1 MTRMDLHGAY
11 FGGRGFTLYH
21 AWGPHGAR
29 PLTPH
34 FHDEYLICAQLAGHE
49 ECQVAGKLH
58 TFCAGDLVFINPL
71 QVHTGNARGSS
82 DLAYITLYVDRGVVD
97 GLAAD
102 LGDERG
108 VRRSPEF
115 TEVRAP
121 DRRELAA
128 DLRGLLALVH
138 KARSRGTGLAGQLPI
153 VDRELDLEV
162 ALHRVVTGAFAE
174 FSNLR
179 APLLRSTSRVSHRKI
194 ARVLEY
200 IRALD
205 PAHNPTTVTLD
216 ELAGIAELSKF
227 HFLRQFAQVVGITPG
242 AYLRTLRLCHAARK
256 LRQGRGSILEIALS
270 VGFADHPSFSRA
282 FARHMGMTPSQ
293 YQALGPL

>member
-1 MTRMDLHGAY
+1 MSRLDLHSAY

-58 TFCAGDLVFINPL
+58 TFCAGDLVLINPQ

-82 DLAYITLYVDRGVVD
+82 DLSYITLYVDRGVVRD
-97 GLAAD
+97 MAD
-102 LGDERG
+102 ELEAPQH
-108 VRRSPEF
+108 SPEF
-115 TEVRAP
+115 TLVRAAGRP
-121 DRRELAA
+121 APTEH
-128 DLRGLLALVH
+128 LRALLALVRGD
-138 KARSRGTGLAGQLPI
+138 RSQGTGPEGQPGRRDP
-153 VDRELDLEV
+153 VLDLEIDV
-162 ALHRVVTGAFAE
+162 ALRRVLAGAFGE

-179 APLLRSTSRVSHRKI
+179 APLLRSTNRVSHRKI

-200 IRALD
+200 IRAQD
-205 PAHNPTTVTLD
+205 PEHNPTAVTLD
-216 ELAGIAELSKF
+216 ELAGVAELSKF
-227 HFLRQFAQVVGITPG
+227 HFLRQFTQVVGITPG

-256 LRQGRGSILEIALS
+256 LRQRKASILEVALS

-293 YQALGPL
+293 YQALGPS

>member
-1 MTRMDLHGAY
+1 MRLPPCARIVLLELGELDAHRGGHGGRACRAAPRSASLDLHGAY
-11 FGGRGFTLYH
+11 LGGRGFTLYH

-58 TFCAGDLVFINPL
+58 TFSAGDLVFINPQ

-97 GLAAD
+97 GLAAE

-115 TEVRAP
+115 TQVRAT

-128 DLRGLLALVH
+128 DLRGLLALVRS
-138 KARSRGTGLAGQLPI
+138 ARSQRTGPEGQVPV
-153 VDRELDLEV
+153 VDRELDLAV
-162 ALHRVVTGAFAE
+162 
-174 FSNLR
+174 
-179 APLLRSTSRVSHRKI
+179 
-194 ARVLEY
+194 
-200 IRALD
+200 
-205 PAHNPTTVTLD
+205 
-216 ELAGIAELSKF
+216 
-227 HFLRQFAQVVGITPG
+227 
-242 AYLRTLRLCHAARK
+242 
-256 LRQGRGSILEIALS
+256 ALS
-270 VGFADHPSFSRA
+270 VSWHSPSSPTSGRRCC
-282 FARHMGMTPSQ
+282 ARPAGSHTARSPACSSTS
-293 YQALGPL
+293 ARSILRTIPRP

>member
-1 MTRMDLHGAY
+1 MSRIDLHTAY
-11 FGGRGFTLYH
+11 YGGRGFTLYH

-34 FHDEYLICAQLAGHE
+34 FHDEYLICAQLQGHE

-58 TFCAGDLVFINPL
+58 TFSAGDLVLINPQ

-82 DLAYITLYVDRGVVD
+82 DLDYITLYVDRAVVH
-97 GLAAD
+97 GLAAGLD
-102 LGDERG
+102 APQRD
-108 VRRSPEF
+108 PEF
-115 TEVRAP
+115 TLVRAAG
-121 DRRELAA
+121 RRELAA
-128 DLRGLLALVH
+128 ELRGLLELVRRP
-138 KARSRGTGLAGQLPI
+138 RSQETGPQGQ
-153 VDRELDLEV
+153 VDHTRELDIEV
-162 ALHRVVTGAFAE
+162 ALQGVVARAFAE

-179 APLLRSTSRVSHRKI
+179 EPLLRSTNRVAHRKI
-194 ARVLEY
+194 ARVLEH
-200 IRALD
+200 IRAQGEAAN
-205 PAHNPTTVTLD
+205 PAALSLD
-216 ELAGIAELSKF
+216 ELASVADLSKF
-227 HFLRQFAQVVGITPG
+227 HFLRQFTQTVGMTPG

-256 LRQGRGSILEIALS
+256 LRQSKSSILEIALG

>member
-1 MTRMDLHGAY
+1 MSRLDLHTAY
-11 FGGRGFTLYH
+11 YGGRGFTLYH

-34 FHDEYLICAQLAGHE
+34 FHDEYLICAQLQGHE

-58 TFCAGDLVFINPL
+58 TFSAGDLVLINPQ

-82 DLAYITLYVDRGVVD
+82 DLDYITLYVDRAVVD
-97 GLAAD
+97 GLAVGIDAPQ
-102 LGDERG
+102 
-108 VRRSPEF
+108 RSPEF
-115 TEVRAP
+115 TLVRAAG
-121 DRRELAA
+121 RRELSAQ
-128 DLRGLLALVH
+128 LRGLLELVAR
-138 KARSRGTGLAGQLPI
+138 ARSQGTGPQGQVVTDPAQ
-153 VDRELDLEV
+153 ELDIEV
-162 ALHRVVTGAFAE
+162 ALQGVVARAFAE

-179 APLLRSTSRVSHRKI
+179 EPLLRSTNRVAHRKI
-194 ARVLEY
+194 ARVLEH
-200 IRALD
+200 IRAQGE
-205 PAHNPTTVTLD
+205 ASNPTALSLD
-216 ELAGIAELSKF
+216 ELAAIADLSKF
-227 HFLRQFAQVVGITPG
+227 HFLRQFTQTVGMTPG

-256 LRQGRGSILEIALS
+256 LRRSKASILEIALG

>member
-1 MTRMDLHGAY
+1 MSRIDLHGAY

-49 ECQVAGKLH
+49 ECQVAGKQH
-58 TFCAGDLVFINPL
+58 TFSAGDLVLINPQ
-71 QVHTGNARGSS
+71 QVHTGNARGSA
-82 DLAYITLYVDRGVVD
+82 DLAYITLYVDRQIVHE
-97 GLAAD
+97 LADTLSAPQ
-102 LGDERG
+102 
-108 VRRSPEF
+108 RSPEF
-115 TEVRAP
+115 TLVRAAGRP
-121 DRRELAA
+121 ALTD
-128 DLRGLLALVH
+128 DLQALLALASH
-138 KARSRGTGLAGQLPI
+138 GTCPEGQATGGPGH
-153 VDRELDLEV
+153 ELELEV
-162 ALHRVVTGAFAE
+162 ALQRVLVGALE

-179 APLLRSTSRVSHRKI
+179 APLVRSTNRVSHRKI

-200 IRALD
+200 IRAQN
-205 PAHNPTTVTLD
+205 PEHNPAAVNLD
-216 ELAGIAELSKF
+216 ELAAIAELSKF
-227 HFLRQFAQVVGITPG
+227 HFLRQFTQVVGITPG

-256 LRQGRGSILEIALS
+256 LRQRKASILEVALS

-293 YQALGPL
+293 YQALGPS

>member
-1 MTRMDLHGAY
+1 MSRIDLHGAY

-34 FHDEYLICAQLAGHE
+34 FHDEYLICAQLAGSE

-58 TFCAGDLVFINPL
+58 TFGAGDLVLINPQ
-71 QVHTGNARGSS
+71 QVHTGNARGSNELS
-82 DLAYITLYVDRGVVD
+82 YITLYVDRGLVRE
-97 GLAAD
+97 LADAI
-102 LGDERG
+102 EAPQ
-108 VRRSPEF
+108 RSPEF
-115 TEVRAP
+115 TQVRATGRP
-121 DRRELAA
+121 ALAD
-128 DLRGLLALVH
+128 DLQALLALVRRV
-138 KARSRGTGLAGQLPI
+138 RSDESQGTGPEGQ
-153 VDRELDLEV
+153 V
-162 ALHRVVTGAFAE
+162 AEIDVESALQRVLTGALE

-179 APLLRSTSRVSHRKI
+179 APLLRSTNRVSQRKI

-205 PAHNPTTVTLD
+205 PAHNPTAVTLD
-216 ELAGIAELSKF
+216 ELAAIAELSKF

-256 LRQGRGSILEIALS
+256 LRHSKASILEIALS

>member
-1 MTRMDLHGAY
+1 MSRLDLHGAY

-58 TFCAGDLVFINPL
+58 TFSAGDLVFINPQ

-82 DLAYITLYVDRGVVD
+82 DLAYITLYVDRGLVN
-97 GLAAD
+97 GLAAELAED
-102 LGDERG
+102 LGAERG
-108 VRRSPEF
+108 LQRSPEF
-115 TEVRAP
+115 TQVRAP
-121 DRRELAA
+121 DRHELTAE
-128 DLRGLLALVH
+128 LRGLLALAH
-138 KARSRGTGLAGQLPI
+138 RPQADGGRAL
-153 VDRELDLEV
+153 ELEV
-162 ALHRVVTGAFAE
+162 ALHRVVVRAFAE

-179 APLLRSTSRVSHRKI
+179 TPLLRSTNRVSHRKI

-205 PAHNPTTVTLD
+205 PLQNPTAVTLD
-216 ELAGIAELSKF
+216 ELASVAELSKF
-227 HFLRQFAQVVGITPG
+227 HFLRQFAQTVGITPG

>member
-1 MTRMDLHGAY
+1 MSRLDLHGAY
-11 FGGRGFTLYH
+11 LGGRGFTLYH

-58 TFCAGDLVFINPL
+58 TFSAGDLVLINPQ

-82 DLAYITLYVDRGVVD
+82 DLAYITLYVDRGVVN
-97 GLAAD
+97 GLATD
-102 LGDERG
+102 LAEDPGSERG
-108 VRRSPEF
+108 LQRSPEF
-115 TEVRAP
+115 TQVRAS
-121 DRRELAA
+121 DRHDLAA
-128 DLRGLLALVH
+128 ELRGLLALAH
-138 KARSRGTGLAGQLPI
+138 RAQAPEGKADGGRAL
-153 VDRELDLEV
+153 ELEV
-162 ALHRVVTGAFAE
+162 ALHRVVVSAFAE

-179 APLLRSTSRVSHRKI
+179 RPLLRSTNRVSHRKI

-205 PAHNPTTVTLD
+205 PLQNPTAVTLD
-216 ELAGIAELSKF
+216 QLAGVAELSKF

>member
-1 MTRMDLHGAY
+1 MSRLDLHGAY
-11 FGGRGFTLYH
+11 LGGRGFTLYH
-21 AWGPHGAR
+21 AWGSHGAR

-58 TFCAGDLVFINPL
+58 TFSAGDLVLINPQ

-82 DLAYITLYVDRGVVD
+82 DLAYITLYVDRGVVN

-102 LGDERG
+102 LAEEPGSERG
-108 VRRSPEF
+108 LQRSPEF
-115 TEVRAP
+115 TQVRAA
-121 DRRELAA
+121 DRHDLAA
-128 DLRGLLALVH
+128 ELRGLLALAHRAQVPE
-138 KARSRGTGLAGQLPI
+138 GQADGGRAL
-153 VDRELDLEV
+153 ELEV
-162 ALHRVVTGAFAE
+162 ALHRVVVSAFAE

-179 APLLRSTSRVSHRKI
+179 RPLLRSTNRVSHRKI
-194 ARVLEY
+194 ARVLDY

-205 PAHNPTTVTLD
+205 PLQNPTAVTLD
-216 ELAGIAELSKF
+216 QLAGVAELSKF

>member
-1 MTRMDLHGAY
+1 MSRIDLHGAY

-58 TFCAGDLVFINPL
+58 TFSAGDLVLINPQ

-97 GLAAD
+97 GLAAELADD
-102 LGDERG
+102 LGSG
-108 VRRSPEF
+108 RRSPEF
-115 TEVRAP
+115 TQVRAP

-128 DLRGLLALVH
+128 ELRGLLALVH
-138 KARSRGTGLAGQLPI
+138 QSRAPDGAPDSGRA
-153 VDRELDLEV
+153 LDLEV
-162 ALHRVVTGAFAE
+162 ALHRVVAGAFAE

-179 APLLRSTSRVSHRKI
+179 APLLRSTNRVSHRKI

-205 PAHNPTTVTLD
+205 PLQNPTAVTLD
-216 ELAGIAELSKF
+216 ELAGVAELSKF

>member
-1 MTRMDLHGAY
+1 MSRIDLHGAY

-58 TFCAGDLVFINPL
+58 TFSAGDLVLINPQ

-97 GLAAD
+97 GLAAELADD
-102 LGDERG
+102 LGSDRS

-115 TEVRAP
+115 TQVRAP

-128 DLRGLLALVH
+128 ELRGLLALVH
-138 KARSRGTGLAGQLPI
+138 RPQAPDGAPDSGRA
-153 VDRELDLEV
+153 LDLEV
-162 ALHRVVTGAFAE
+162 ALHRVVAGAFAE

-179 APLLRSTSRVSHRKI
+179 APLLRSTNRVSHRKI

-205 PAHNPTTVTLD
+205 PLQNPTAVTLD
-216 ELAGIAELSKF
+216 ELAGVAELSKF